1 MEARSKAS
9 LDERVRKGENEEG
22 GVQRLTEADNSQAGF
37 FLCVCVRALCLDFS
51 LPWSHKMSQP
61 GSIFLYR
68 IGIVETKYRRKGWG
82 K

>member
-22 GVQRLTEADNSQAGF
+22 GIQRLRQITASLDF
-37 FLCVCVRALCLDFS
+37 FLCVCVLCLDFS
-51 LPWSHKMSQP
+51 VPWSHKMSQP

-68 IGIVETKYRRKGWG
+68 IGIVKTKYRRKGWG